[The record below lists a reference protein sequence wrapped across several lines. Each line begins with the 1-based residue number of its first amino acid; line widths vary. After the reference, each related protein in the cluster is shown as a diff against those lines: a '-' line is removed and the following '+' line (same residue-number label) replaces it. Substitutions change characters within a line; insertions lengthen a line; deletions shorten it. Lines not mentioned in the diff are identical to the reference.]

1 MTTAMM
7 TVETNGLQSR
17 NFFGGNLI
25 ERFVRFAGVAEKSA
39 ATYKTALRQLAK
51 YFVANNITTPTREDL
66 EMWRDGLIA
75 DKKSPATVQLYLT
88 SAKLFFRWTAQE
100 NLYPDI
106 SDHLKAKV
114 RVNHEHKKDALTA
127 RQAGGLIVGV
137 NANFKKSRELADRR
151 KWQSALKAK
160 RDRAILALM
169 MSCGL
174 RCIEVNRAD
183 VADLIHEFGRTYLLI
198 QGKGHDAKDSKI
210 LVPGQVENLIRE
222 YLQARG
228 NVGASDPLFVSAA
241 NCNRG
246 VRLSTQS
253 ISKMV
258 KANLRAADMDTP
270 RLTAHSLR
278 HTAATTMIF
287 AGVELTQV
295 QQVLRHVNINTTMV
309 YNNAV
314 NRMKNTAEQTA
325 ADSIFAAISA

>member
-100 NLYPDI
+100 NLYPNI

-127 RQAGGLIVGV
+127 CQAGNLIQGV
-137 NANFKKSRELADRR
+137 KGATV
-151 KWQSALKAK
+151 KAK

-278 HTAATTMIF
+278 HTAATTMIL

-295 QQVLRHVNINTTMV
+295 QQVLRHVNINTTMI